1 MPRKASVILTQG
13 AFEPPPTLAQQ
24 LKTAQKAVRDHER
37 EAKRA
42 AAEADKLLAAIN
54 KKRDGAAAT
63 VKQLELQLEA

>member
-13 AFEPPPTLAQQ
+13 APELPKTLAQQ
-24 LKTAQKAVRDHER
+24 LKDAQKAVRDHER

-42 AAEADKLLAAIN
+42 AAEADKLLKAIN
-54 KKRDGAAAT
+54 KKRDEAEST